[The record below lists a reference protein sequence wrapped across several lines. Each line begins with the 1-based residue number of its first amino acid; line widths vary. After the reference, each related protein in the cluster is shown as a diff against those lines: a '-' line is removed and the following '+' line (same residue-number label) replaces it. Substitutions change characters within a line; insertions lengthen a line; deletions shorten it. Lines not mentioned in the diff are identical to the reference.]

1 MINRQEISTVKK
13 STRTKLCIATLE
25 ERRKGKFQM
34 DGANGKDL
42 KGDKRKE
49 I

>member
-1 MINRQEISTVKK
+1 MINLQEISTAKK
-13 STRTKLCIATLE
+13 RTRTKLSIATLE

-42 KGDKRKE
+42 KGDKTKE